1 MNKRS
6 LIFFFVLS
14 AAMLITNL
22 FFKPKVTPPAPKS
35 VVEEQVRTAQF
46 EPKNSPRNEKFYV
59 LENEHQQLVFSNQGG
74 AIAEINLPLKS
85 EAHQNSKVYPL
96 EFDEQLDEANSTHSL
111 FPSHDYQVAG
121 SNGTKSPSK
130 GGYYPMIR
138 RNIDSTQDS
147 SRYYAF
153 NLVSNDP
160 NTSEHSYKVTHFS
173 ENKIVFESNEG
184 AGKITKTYTLDPKSP
199 YGIDLKIK
207 AEGEHGDLWLSTGV
221 PEVELI
227 SNMQSPV
234 IKYRQ
239 QNKKSFQIY
248 KQKLP
253 KESIEN
259 NSISPDWVSNSNSF
273 FTLLVDPQESLAPG
287 YKVNKVKGTT
297 LPSRLASLDL
307 NKKLKNSDGYEFLLP
322 LKGASD
328 EVKFKIF
335 AGPLEKSLLAQAD
348 QQKGTSSDY
357 LAAQTYNGFL
367 NFISEPC
374 AKVLFIFLNLFHKI
388 TSSWGLSIILLTI
401 LLRVI
406 LFPLNSWSIKA
417 MRKNQEIAPEINAI
431 QQKYKKSNPK
441 QAQIEVMQLYRKRK
455 VNPFT
460 GCLPMLIQMPFLIGM
475 FSLLRSA
482 FVLRGA
488 PFINGWISNLTSP
501 DVLFSWSTSI
511 PFFGTQFHLLPV
523 ISCVMLWLQQKVAS
537 PIAVDKSQMTDQQRN
552 QKMMSSFMLIFVTL
566 LCYNLPSG
574 LNIYFISSTLLGIL
588 QQWITNRMLDRK
600 KSLPT
605 VLEKK
610 KKAPLKGTNA

>member
-22 FFKPKVTPPAPKS
+22 FFKPKATPTAPKS
-35 VVEEQVRTAQF
+35 VVEQQLQKPNF
-46 EPKNSPRNEKFYV
+46 EAKNTPRDEKFYV
-59 LENEHQQLVFSNQGG
+59 LENEHQQLVFSNHGG

-85 EAHQNSKVYPL
+85 QEHQTSKVYPL
-96 EFDEQLDEANSTHSL
+96 EFDEQLDEANSSHSL
-111 FPSHDYQVAG
+111 FPSRDYQVAG
-121 SNGTKSPSK
+121 SNASKSPSK

-138 RNIDSTQDS
+138 RNIDPAQDS

-153 NLVSNDP
+153 NLVSNQP
-160 NTSEHSYKVTHFS
+160 HTSELSYKVTHFTKD
-173 ENKIVFESNEG
+173 KIVFESNDGEG
-184 AGKITKTYTLDPKSP
+184 TITKTYALDPESP
-199 YGIDLKIK
+199 FGIDLTIK
-207 AEGEHGDLWLSTGV
+207 AEGDHGDLWLSTGV

-239 QNKKSFQIY
+239 QNKNRFQIY

-253 KESIEN
+253 KETIEN
-259 NSISPDWVSNSNSF
+259 TSIAPDWVSNSNSF
-273 FTLLVDPQESLAPG
+273 FTLLVDPQDSLAPG

-307 NKKLKNSDGYEFLLP
+307 NKKIKNSDGYEFLLP
-322 LKGASD
+322 LKSDSD

-357 LAAQTYNGFL
+357 LSAQTYNGFL

-388 TSSWGLSIILLTI
+388 TSSWGISIILLTI

-431 QQKYKKSNPK
+431 QQKYKKTNPK

-488 PFINGWISNLTSP
+488 PFINGWINNLTSP

-511 PFFGTQFHLLPV
+511 PFFGTQFHLLPI

-537 PIAVDKSQMTDQQRN
+537 PIAIDKSQMTDQQRT

-588 QQWITNRMLDRK
+588 QQWITNRMLDNK

-605 VLEKK
+605 LIEKK
-610 KKAPLKGTNA
+610 KKVPLKETNA